1 MGSIVVY
8 NLSEEERDR
17 MIDAIIDK
25 YTAPLSETPRKT
37 KWKDRD
43 FVRDVIKRHIKY
55 LTVDRNKGIKDK
67 SSIIT
72 EIDAIKYLNLFNNR
86 KRPNLDRLMEVCQ
99 LLDEEQSIGN
109 ENTNT
114 IIKEFGNISETDK
127 EKLLLKIAIINKFN
141 YMPMMIE
148 NPRKF
153 SLSPEYLYAR
163 LSYYSKIN
171 GNISKLPAS
180 RVLSDKDEYTDGN
193 KKKITDKRKSQLL
206 SQYKLEQMDNDESSN
221 KGGR

>member
-1 MGSIVVY
+1 MKSIVVY
-8 NLSEEERDR
+8 NLSEEKREKI
-17 MIDAIIDK
+17 IDAIIDK
-25 YTAPLSETPRKT
+25 YTAPLSEVSRKT

-55 LTVDRNKGIKDK
+55 LTVDRNRNIEDE
-67 SSIIT
+67 SYIIT

-86 KRPNLDRLMEVCQ
+86 KRPNLDRLMEVCEI
-99 LLDEEQSIGN
+99 LDKEESIGK

-114 IIKEFGNISETDK
+114 IIKEFGNISETDRD
-127 EKLLLKIAIINKFN
+127 KLLLKIRIIKRFG
-141 YMPMMIE
+141 YMPKMIE

-163 LSYYSKIN
+163 LSYYSRIN
-171 GNISKLPAS
+171 GDISTLPAS

-193 KKKITDKRKSQLL
+193 KKKITDRRKRELL
-206 SQYKLEQMDNDESSN
+206 SQYRLEQIDNDESSN